1 MDWAADQPRRVLYVD
16 GEMDVHDLAD
26 RTQQLISVLPGIDK
40 DQAIENLQ
48 LLAFRDQF
56 PDSWFPD
63 LNEGAHR
70 DWLIETAEEEQVD
83 LVVLDNFSTLVT
95 VEDENAASA
104 MNPILDVM
112 RHLQRLGCAVLL
124 VHHAR
129 KNGGGDGSYRGSQKL
144 SVTCNT
150 IIRLEPSPSD
160 AVDGAASFKMVW
172 EKVRARRT
180 EEVHDR
186 QATLSD
192 SGWAYEISNK
202 PELMEYVRMVRS
214 RDYETAESLA
224 TALGVVKSTVTKRK
238 QAAVAAGLISM
249 EEVKRCHAEA
259 RELQEEDLNED
270 DDDF

>member
-26 RTQQLISVLPGIDK
+26 RTQQLVSVLPGIDK
-40 DQAIENLQ
+40 EQATANLQ

-63 LNEGAHR
+63 LNETKHR
-70 DWLIETAEEEQVD
+70 DWLIETADEEQVD

-150 IIRLEPSPSD
+150 IIRLEPSTSD

-180 EEVHDR
+180 EEVQDR
-186 QATLSD
+186 QVTLSD
-192 SGWAYEISNK
+192 FGWTYEISNK
-202 PELMEYVRMVRS
+202 PELLEYVRAVRS
-214 RDYETAESLA
+214 REHPTAESIA
-224 TALGVVKSTVTKRK
+224 HAQDVSKGTISKRK
-238 QAAVAAGLISM
+238 KAAIAAGLITL
-249 EEVKRCHAEA
+249 EEITKCHDEA
-259 RELQEEDLNED
+259 RELLDEEDDN
-270 DDDF
+270 DDF